1 MKRILLYL
9 TLLTIGLCCSCKD
22 KTVDNDPSLDL
33 FYISNS
39 TSNIIT
45 YEIVGATDDQAN
57 RLGYT
62 LKGSISP
69 NSNKEIYKSVHVA
82 VAGYG
87 FDSLKISN
95 HNSIVVFKTAV
106 PYPFSEKCKIEKID
120 ETTSKWTLDV
130 NVNLL
135 N

>member
-1 MKRILLYL
+1 MRSFIIIPIMAVLLL
-9 TLLTIGLCCSCKD
+9 GCKD
-22 KTVDNDPSLDL
+22 KTVDNDPSIVL

-45 YEIVGATDDQAN
+45 YEIVGATNEQAN
-57 RLGYT
+57 LLGYT

-69 NSNKEIYKSVHVA
+69 NSNKEIYKSVDVA

-95 HNSIVVFKTAV
+95 HNNMVVFKTAV
-106 PYPFSEKCKIEKID
+106 PYPLSEKCKIEKID
-120 ETTSKWTLDV
+120 DTTSKWTLDV

-135 N
+135 D